1 MTVLREGTRRG
12 PNSEPLVRSF
22 GNTRTC
28 AADGCDTQLSRYNP
42 ARCCYLHEG
51 WDLEPVTRPRR
62 RAPESPVAA
71 ATANDH
77 AVD

>member
-1 MTVLREGTRRG
+1 MAVLREGKRRG
-12 PNSEPLVRSF
+12 PNAEPLVQSF

-51 WDLEPVTRPRR
+51 WDLERVTRPRR
-62 RAPESPVAA
+62 REAELPAA
-71 ATANDH
+71 ATGQSRE
-77 AVD
+77 

>member
-1 MTVLREGTRRG
+1 MAVLQEGKRRG

-22 GNTRTC
+22 GSVRIC
-28 AADGCDTQLSRYNP
+28 AADGCRTQLSRYNP

-62 RAPESPVAA
+62 RAAKLPVAA
-71 ATANDH
+71 ATGAEGPSD
-77 AVD
+77 